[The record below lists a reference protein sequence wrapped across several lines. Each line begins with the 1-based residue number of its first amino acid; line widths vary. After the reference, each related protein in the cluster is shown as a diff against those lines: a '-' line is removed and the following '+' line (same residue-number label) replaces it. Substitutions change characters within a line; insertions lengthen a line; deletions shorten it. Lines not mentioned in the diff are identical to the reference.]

1 MNQQRL
7 PLRYKALI
15 AVNFAIGVAGILL
28 RPLYPKSIFIA
39 MFIIATMITAL
50 SGWVILREKLKPSTS
65 ISETRLTL
73 TVFGLGIGLGIWGMY
88 ITLGSI
94 LE

>member
-7 PLRYKALI
+7 PFRYKALI
-15 AVNFAIGVAGILL
+15 AVNLAVSAAGILL
-28 RPLYPKSIFIA
+28 RSLYPKSIFIA
-39 MFIIATMITAL
+39 MFIMATMLTAL

-65 ISETRLTL
+65 ISETRLTF
-73 TVFGLGIGLGIWGMY
+73 TAFGVGIGLGIWGMY
-88 ITLGSI
+88 ITLGTI